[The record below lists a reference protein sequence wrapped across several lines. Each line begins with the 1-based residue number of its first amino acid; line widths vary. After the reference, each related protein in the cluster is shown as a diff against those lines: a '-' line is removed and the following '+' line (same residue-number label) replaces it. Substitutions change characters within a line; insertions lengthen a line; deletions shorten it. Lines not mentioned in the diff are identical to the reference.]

1 LLDDEE
7 VHDSRRK
14 TVMPL
19 TEIRISTGV
28 GVAETQ
34 LSAFDAALYEAGIG
48 DVNLLPLSSVIPPG
62 ADVMQKQPD
71 LTGTEW
77 GDRLYVV
84 LAEQGASA
92 VGEQAWAG
100 IGWIQEPDGRRR
112 GLFVEHHGS
121 SEAEVEDLIHASL
134 GSMREYRPE
143 VFGPVQSVLRGA
155 RCAGRPVSAL
165 VAATYQSQPW

>member
-1 LLDDEE
+1 
-7 VHDSRRK
+7 
-14 TVMPL
+14 MPL

-34 LSAFDAALYEAGIG
+34 LAAFDAALYEAGIG

-62 ADVMQKQPD
+62 ADVVQKQPD
-71 LTGTEW
+71 LTGTAW

-84 LAEQGASA
+84 LAEQRATS
-92 VGEQAWAG
+92 VGEEAWAG
-100 IGWIQEPDGRRR
+100 IGWMQEADGQRR

-121 SEAEVEDLIHASL
+121 SETEVEDLIRASL
-134 GSMREYRPE
+134 DSMREYRPE
-143 VFGPVQSVLRGA
+143 VFGPVQSVLRGG
-155 RCAGRPVSAL
+155 RCNGRPVCAL

>member
-1 LLDDEE
+1 
-7 VHDSRRK
+7 
-14 TVMPL
+14 MPL

-28 GVAETQ
+28 GVADTQ
-34 LSAFDAALYEAGIG
+34 LAAFDAALYEAGIG

-62 ADVMQKQPD
+62 AQVVQKQPD
-71 LTGTEW
+71 LSDTAW

-84 LAEQGASA
+84 LAEQTATS
-92 VGEQAWAG
+92 VGEEAWAG
-100 IGWIQEPDGRRR
+100 IGWIQEPDGQRR

-121 SEAEVEDLIHASL
+121 SEAEVEELIQTSL
-134 GSMREYRPE
+134 ANMREYRPE

-155 RCAGRPVSAL
+155 HCSGRPVTAL

>member
-1 LLDDEE
+1 
-7 VHDSRRK
+7 
-14 TVMPL
+14 MPL
-19 TEIRISTGV
+19 TEIRISTGI
-28 GVAETQ
+28 GVADTQ

-48 DVNLLPLSSVIPPG
+48 DVNLIPLSSVIPPG
-62 ADVMQKQPD
+62 ADVVQKQPD

-84 LAEQGASA
+84 LAEQGAST

-112 GLFVEHHGS
+112 GLFVEQHGS